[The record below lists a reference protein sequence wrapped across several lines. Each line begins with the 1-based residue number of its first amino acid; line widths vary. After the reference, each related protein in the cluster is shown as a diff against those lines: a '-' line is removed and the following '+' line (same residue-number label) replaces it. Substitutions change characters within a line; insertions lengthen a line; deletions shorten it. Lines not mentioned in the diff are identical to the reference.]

1 MQLRIAIWREGSAAM
16 TRSDSLRARI
26 GARMRERRRALGM
39 TQEQCAALIGMRRV
53 TITRIERGYRRL
65 ELPELATICETL
77 GCTAE
82 ELLAGPPLAQSPM
95 RNAQRLHDAPSL
107 P

>member
-39 TQEQCAALIGMRRV
+39 TQEQCATLIGMRRV

-65 ELPELATICETL
+65 EMPELATIFETL

-82 ELLAGPPLAQSPM
+82 ELLGDPPLAQGAIAKAQPLYDGPSP
-95 RNAQRLHDAPSL
+95 
-107 P
+107 